1 MHNLRYDRT
10 GMALTHYQSDESAQA
25 NLSTV
30 SFDSMLHNIMTSYT
44 YFDFYIKMNQNYP
57 LSLTIAIRAN

>member
-1 MHNLRYDRT
+1 
-10 GMALTHYQSDESAQA
+10 MALTHYQSDESAQA